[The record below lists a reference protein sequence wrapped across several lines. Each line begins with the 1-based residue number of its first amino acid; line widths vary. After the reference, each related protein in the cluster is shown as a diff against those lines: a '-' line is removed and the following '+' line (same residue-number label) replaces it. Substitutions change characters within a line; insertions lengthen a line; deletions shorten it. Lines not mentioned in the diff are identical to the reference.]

1 MSLSSVP
8 DIPATTPPLEAA
20 LAIAQARADRTH
32 TLTRLPVHQDGR
44 EVGVLTGC
52 ACGWEI
58 VRPSTEDAAVEVAL
72 HRVTA
77 PPLAGADPAEG
88 VAAA

>member
-20 LAIAQARADRTH
+20 LAIAEGLADPAH
-32 TLTRLPVHQDGR
+32 AVTRLPVHQDGR
-44 EVGVLTGC
+44 EVGVLAAC

-58 VRPSTEDAAVEVAL
+58 VRPSMEDAAVEVAL

>member
-1 MSLSSVP
+1 MSLFSVP

-44 EVGVLTGC
+44 EIGVLTAC

-58 VRPSTEDAAVEVAL
+58 IRPSVEEAAVEVAL
-72 HRVTA
+72 HRATA
-77 PPLAGADPAEG
+77 PALTGSGTVEG
-88 VAAA
+88 VAA